1 MVTTCAIYQQ
11 LSLHKGAQ
19 SRKTVR
25 GGGFPNKPREAL
37 TNRFTKPLALQPHN
51 TSSQPNT
58 LLGVA
63 LARGAM

>member
-11 LSLHKGAQ
+11 LSLHK
-19 SRKTVR
+19 SVLPCKTVR

-51 TSSQPNT
+51 TSSQPNF
-58 LLGVA
+58 LFGVA